1 MPLYADAVAP
11 ARLSTVAVVGMAKN
25 CGKTTALTSMIREAA
40 ASGARIGVT
49 SAGRDGEAFDAV
61 TGLAKPPIW
70 LPREALVVTAEH
82 TLARSAAQLV
92 PVRRTGLLTSAGE
105 LVAYEVEKPGNVEI
119 IGPNQEA
126 IAEEMVEH
134 LRSLGAEIVFVD
146 GAADRVFSAAPAVS
160 EAVVLATGAALSES
174 MDEVLAM
181 TRDTI
186 RVLSLPRFRA
196 SEAEGLSTESAVL
209 RAIQELRIAA
219 VDYDGKVALF
229 PGRTALGQ
237 ADKVAAMV
245 TGETRVLAIGRA
257 APGSLLSALIT
268 RARRLGIPL
277 SGFEVVVRD
286 PTRIAMDPRE
296 VTRYLGLGG
305 RISVLQPQRILALTV
320 NPTSPYHPG
329 FDAREFLA
337 KASLAGGEVLPDLYA
352 YDVVL
357 GARAQ
362 GGVVIDG

>member
-1 MPLYADAVAP
+1 MTLYSHAVAP
-11 ARLSTVAVVGMAKN
+11 SRLSTVAVVGMAKN

-40 ASGARIGVT
+40 TLGVRLGIT

-70 LPREALVVTAEH
+70 LPEGALVVTAER
-82 TLARSAAQLV
+82 TLARSRAKLI
-92 PVRRTGLLTSAGE
+92 PLRRTGRVTGVGE
-105 LVAYEVEKPGNVEI
+105 LVAYEVAEPGNVEV
-119 IGPNQEA
+119 IGPNREA
-126 IAEEMVEH
+126 MAAEMVE
-134 LRSLGAEIVFVD
+134 LLKSLGAQTVFVD

-181 TRDTI
+181 TQATMK
-186 RVLSLPRFRA
+186 VLSLPKF
-196 SEAEGLSTESAVL
+196 GQHTESAVL
-209 RAIQELRIAA
+209 KAMRELRIAA
-219 VDYDGKVALF
+219 VDREGRVAWF

-237 ADKVAAMV
+237 ADTVAAMV
-245 TGETRVLAIGRA
+245 TGETRLLAIGRA

-277 SGFEVVVRD
+277 SRFEIVVRD
-286 PTRIAMDPRE
+286 PTRIAMDPCE
-296 VTRYLGLGG
+296 VVRYLSLGG

-320 NPTSPYHPG
+320 NPTSPYHSG
-329 FDAREFLA
+329 FPAREFLA
-337 KASLAGGEVLPDLYA
+337 RASLAAQEVLPGICA